1 MVFLPARRAGVW
13 TRAALGF
20 AFFLPLRRFL
30 SVFLGRWPFLVLLV
44 VY

>member
-1 MVFLPARRAGVW
+1 MWKGRLAADNGLDFFGAFDFGVFAC
-13 TRAALGF
+13 AA
-20 AFFLPLRRFL
+20 FL